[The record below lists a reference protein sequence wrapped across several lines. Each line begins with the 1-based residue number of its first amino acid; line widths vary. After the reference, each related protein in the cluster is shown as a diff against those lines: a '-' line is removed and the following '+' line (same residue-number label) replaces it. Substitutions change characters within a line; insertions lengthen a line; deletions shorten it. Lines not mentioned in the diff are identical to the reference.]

1 MRAFAYLS
9 QGQAGWIEKKIPK
22 PTGVDGVIR
31 PLLVAPCTSDVH
43 NVAINCLAP
52 HRILGHEGLGEIVAV
67 GEGVKDFQVGEVV
80 VVPPVTPD
88 WRTVPSQL
96 GAHQHCSGLI
106 TGQKLSNSED
116 GLMAEYALIRD
127 LDANAA
133 RIPPGVSWEG
143 AVMAADMLNTGLY
156 GAQLADVQPGDTVVV
171 MGVGPVGLMAIA
183 GARLRGAGR
192 ILAIGSRKAGVELA
206 QFYGA
211 TDVLNYKE
219 GDVTRQVY
227 ALTHKQGADCCIC
240 AGGGT
245 EALGQAVAMVRW
257 GGHRGER
264 ELLHHLRGPA
274 REQRPLWLRHGQQ
287 DHPGRRVPRGPGE
300 DGKAPGPP
308 PVRPGGPRPPDHP
321 PVPGPRAGG
330 NRLPPHGGKAPGTGE
345 GRGGPVILP
354 GKEVCSH
361 GKSLS
366 LPPVRPAPGPGGPP
380 LPLPPRPQL

>member
-9 QGQAGWIEKKIPK
+9 QGQAGWIEKEIPK

-206 QFYGA
+206 RFYGA

-227 ALTHKQGADCCIC
+227 ALTHKQGADCSHLRRRRHR
-240 AGGGT
+240 GPGPSGGHGPLGGT
-245 EALGQAVAMVRW
+245 VGNVNYFTTYGDLPVNNVRY
-257 GGHRGER
+257 GFGMGNKTIR
-264 ELLHHLRGPA
+264 
-274 REQRPLWLRHGQQ
+274 
-287 DHPGRRVPRGPGE
+287 GRRVPRGPG
-300 DGKAPGPP
+300 
-308 PVRPGGPRPPDHP
+308 GGWKSSWPSSST
-321 PVPGPRAGG
+321 AGWT
-330 NRLPPHGGKAPGTGE
+330 PSP
-345 GRGGPVILP
+345 
-354 GKEVCSH
+354 
-361 GKSLS
+361 
-366 LPPVRPAPGPGGPP
+366 
-380 LPLPPRPQL
+380 

>member
-9 QGQAGWIEKKIPK
+9 QGQAGWIEKEIPK

-206 QFYGA
+206 RFYGA

-227 ALTHKQGADCCIC
+227 TLTHKQGADCCIC

-257 GGHRGER
+257 GGTVGNVNYFTTYGDLPVNNVRYGFGMGNKTIRG
-264 ELLHHLRGPA
+264 
-274 REQRPLWLRHGQQ
+274 
-287 DHPGRRVPRGPGE
+287 GE
-300 DGKAPGPP
+300 C
-308 PVRPGGPRPPDHP
+308 PGGRGRMEKLLALLQYGRVD
-321 PVPGPRAGG
+321 PVPLITHRFQGLEQVETAF
-330 NRLPPHGGKAPGTGE
+330 RLMAEKPPELVKA
-345 GRGGPVILP
+345 VVAL
-354 GKEVCSH
+354 
-361 GKSLS
+361 
-366 LPPVRPAPGPGGPP
+366 
-380 LPLPPRPQL
+380 